1 MLSGRWKRHSAVW
14 IVGAAL
20 TAATLSGCVGAV
32 DRADFEQEMRER
44 GGGMTTSLIDDGF
57 RQLTG
62 HYQVNS
68 LAVTSIDIS
77 PDTTMGVTVR
87 APHKPDQ
94 LDRFTFD
101 GARLGDPSPVMVSVI
116 DDLDARSFTLDEVPA
131 LRNVEMLVDDALER
145 SKLEDGEVTGI
156 SVSRTESIHAAVM
169 VESPRSR
176 VLVVFDPSGIPT
188 MVQPL

>member
-1 MLSGRWKRHSAVW
+1 MLSGRWKRHSTVLM
-14 IVGAAL
+14 VGAGL
-20 TAATLSGCVGAV
+20 TAATLSGCIGAV

-44 GGGMTTSLIDDGF
+44 GGGMTTALVDDGF
-57 RQLTG
+57 RQLAE

-87 APHKPDQ
+87 DSDNLDQ
-94 LDRFTFD
+94 LDRFNFD
-101 GARLGDPSPVMVSVI
+101 GARLGDPSPVMVSVT
-116 DDLDARSFTLDEVPA
+116 DDLDAQSFTLDEIPA
-131 LRNVEMLVDDALER
+131 LRNVEMLVDDALAN
-145 SKLEDGEVTGI
+145 SALEDGEVTGI
-156 SVSRTESIHAAVM
+156 SVSRTESVHAAVL

-176 VLVVFDPSGIPT
+176 VLVVFDPSGTPT